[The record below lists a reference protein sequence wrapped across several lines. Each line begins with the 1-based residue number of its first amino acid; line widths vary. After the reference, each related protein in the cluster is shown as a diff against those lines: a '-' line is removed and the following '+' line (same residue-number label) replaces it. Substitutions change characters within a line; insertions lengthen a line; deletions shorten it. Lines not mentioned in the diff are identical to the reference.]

1 MFFRREKPRVLSFSD
16 RIDQARSAGFQV
28 SAGAQGATRVSRD
41 GIACDI
47 REAADGMPDVSLTGA
62 LAGNEIAPLVEL
74 GYQKIWQTSSGKRF
88 PATAEHLKSL
98 HAFTEDLRQ
107 ALGLTSLYNEGLGTV
122 NQVHLYDRVVARD
135 SKHEKKPWEVS
146 FRG

>member
-1 MFFRREKPRVLSFSD
+1 MFFRREKPRVLTFSD

-28 SAGAQGATRVSRD
+28 ASGPQGATRVSRD
-41 GIACDI
+41 GIACDL
-47 REAADGMPDVSLTGA
+47 REGADGLPDLSLTGA

-74 GYQKIWQTSSGKRF
+74 GYQKVWQTSSGKRL
-88 PATAEHLKSL
+88 PATADHLKAL
-98 HAFTEDLRQ
+98 HAFTEDLRE

-122 NQVHLYDRVVARD
+122 NQVHLYDRVVDRD
-135 SKHEKKPWEVS
+135 LKHEKKPWEVS

>member
-28 SAGAQGATRVSRD
+28 SSGAQGATRVSRN
-41 GIACDI
+41 GIAADV
-47 REAADGMPDVSLTGA
+47 RELADGLPDLSNTGA
-62 LAGNEIAPLVEL
+62 LIGNEIAPLVEL
-74 GYQKIWQTSSGKRF
+74 GYQKIWQTSTGKRF
-88 PATAEHLKSL
+88 PATPDHLKVL
-98 HAFTEDLRQ
+98 HAFTEDLRE

-122 NQVHLYDRVVARD
+122 NQMHLYDRVVDRD
-135 SKHEKKPWEVS
+135 VKRDKKPWEVA